1 MSKAHVG
8 SSWQV
13 VAAAAL
19 ATIMSAPGQTAA
31 IAVFTEP
38 LIADL
43 GITRNALSTSY
54 MIATLLGACAMPLI
68 GRALDRYG
76 VGPVMIVIGF
86 VFGGVLMLLSLV
98 TSLWGLTLGFIGMRM
113 AGQGALGLAA
123 STAVAVHVT
132 RRRGLALGVTTAVG
146 SAGIAMSPV
155 LLEWMIR
162 HLGTSTVWM
171 IEGLAVW
178 AVVLPLGWFFLHR
191 QRNATRSAGET
202 VREPEVRR
210 GKTPEPS
217 GTPVELGQAHQWT
230 VREALHTPIFWIITA
245 GVAASGMLGTGL
257 NFHQIAA
264 LGERGLTAT
273 EAAANFIPQAIA
285 MLIVTIGVGGLADRV
300 RPKFAVMFSMM
311 LLAGSLGLL
320 NVVQDAWTA
329 VGFGALLGASGGA
342 VRTVEAAAFTRYFGT
357 VHIGAIR
364 GIVTTIS
371 VGSTAFGPVVLSLGY
386 GVFGSYGVAAAV
398 LATVPVA
405 VGFAA
410 LFAGEPQRHTEQ

>member
-1 MSKAHVG
+1 M
-8 SSWQV
+8 
-13 VAAAAL
+13 

-38 LIADL
+38 LLADL
-43 GITRNALSTSY
+43 EISRNALSTSY

-86 VFGGVLMLLSLV
+86 SFGGVLMLLSLV
-98 TSLWGLTLGFIGMRM
+98 TSLWGLTFGFIGLRM

-123 STAVAVHVT
+123 STAVAVYVT
-132 RRRGLALGVTTAVG
+132 RRRGLALGVKTAVG

-178 AVVLPLGWFFLHR
+178 AIVLPLGCFFLRH
-191 QRNATRSAGET
+191 QRKAARYSSLELESE
-202 VREPEVRR
+202 VDREPTSV
-210 GKTPEPS
+210 S
-217 GTPVELGQAHQWT
+217 GTGPTAAGGGIAGGSPIHQWT

-245 GVAASGMLGTGL
+245 GVASSGMLGTGL

-285 MLIVTIGVGGLADRV
+285 ALVVTIGVGSLVDRV
-300 RPKFAVMFSMM
+300 RPKFAVMFSMA
-311 LLAGSLGLL
+311 LLAGSMGLL
-320 NVVQDAWTA
+320 SVVQDAWTA

-342 VRTVEAAAFTRYFGT
+342 VRTVEAAAFTHYFGT
-357 VHIGAIR
+357 LHIGAIR

-386 GVFGSYGVAAAV
+386 GVLGSYALAAAV
-398 LATVPVA
+398 LAMIPVL
-405 VGFAA
+405 VGIAA
-410 LFAGEPQRHTEQ
+410 LFANEPRRRSVR

>member
-1 MSKAHVG
+1 M
-8 SSWQV
+8 

-86 VFGGVLMLLSLV
+86 FFGGVLMLLSLV
-98 TSLWGLTLGFIGMRM
+98 TSLWGLTLGFIGLRM

-132 RRRGLALGVTTAVG
+132 RRRGLALGVKTAVG

-178 AVVLPLGWFFLHR
+178 AVVLPLGWFFLRH
-191 QRNATRSAGET
+191 QRHAARYAALEPEPTVDPEPTPGATLVSGSGSTATGVGSAG
-202 VREPEVRR
+202 
-210 GKTPEPS
+210 GSPS
-217 GTPVELGQAHQWT
+217 HQWR
-230 VREALHTPIFWIITA
+230 VKEALRTPIFWIITA

-257 NFHQIAA
+257 NFHQIPA

-300 RPKFAVMFSMM
+300 RPKFAVMFSMG
-311 LLAGSLGLL
+311 LLAGSMVLL
-320 NVVQDAWTA
+320 SVVQDAWTA

-342 VRTVEAAAFTRYFGT
+342 VRTVEAAAFAHYFGT
-357 VHIGAIR
+357 LHIGAIR

-386 GVFGSYGVAAAV
+386 GLLGSYALAAAV
-398 LATVPVA
+398 LAAIPVLVA
-405 VGFAA
+405 IAA
-410 LFAGEPQRHTEQ
+410 LFANEPRRPTV